1 MIMNRAL
8 LIAFVFLLGTNWFYA
23 QRPAKDRIK
32 TLKVAYLTEQLSLT
46 KQEAQ
51 QFWPVYN
58 ENEDA
63 MENIRK
69 KERQQFGNRFENIS
83 ELSEGEADKMIEQ
96 FIKLQTEKHEI
107 EQGFIKDLQ
116 GVIPSKKVILLFR
129 AERNFKKRLLQQY
142 RKRQGGG

>member
-1 MIMNRAL
+1 MNRAL

>member
-1 MIMNRAL
+1 M
-8 LIAFVFLLGTNWFYA
+8 
-23 QRPAKDRIK
+23 
-32 TLKVAYLTEQLSLT
+32 
-46 KQEAQ
+46 
-51 QFWPVYN
+51 YN